1 MHNVHAQYTCKYGV
15 VFGVKLVNKA
25 YTNVLNGPLN
35 NSTYNVTVD
44 SGKQLAI
51 RDNVLM

>member
-1 MHNVHAQYTCKYGV
+1 MQIWSGIWSQAGEQSIHQYTKWTI
-15 VFGVKLVNKA
+15 KH
-25 YTNVLNGPLN
+25 
-35 NSTYNVTVD
+35 STYNVTVD